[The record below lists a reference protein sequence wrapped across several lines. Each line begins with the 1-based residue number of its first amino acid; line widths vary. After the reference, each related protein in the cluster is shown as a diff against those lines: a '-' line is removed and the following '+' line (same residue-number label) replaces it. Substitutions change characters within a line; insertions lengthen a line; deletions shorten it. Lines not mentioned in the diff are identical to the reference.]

1 MRTWWCRVGLLL
13 VGVSLAAS
21 GETAIDAGFVHV
33 DEVAPEVVQEL
44 RYATTNNFVGERI
57 DGYEA
62 GRALLTRPA
71 AEALQAVAAELQEAG
86 LRLKLFDAYRPQRAV
101 MHFVRWAQ
109 DTADTRTKADYYPRV
124 AKADLFKLGYIALES
139 GHSRGSTV
147 DLTLLEQTDDGPWR
161 EVDMGTPFDFFGE
174 EAASRS
180 KLVSEAQ
187 QVRRRQLREVMERH
201 GWVAYEAEWWHF
213 TLGSE
218 PYPETYFDFPVR

>member
-1 MRTWWCRVGLLL
+1 MRTWWCRIGLLWL
-13 VGVSLAAS
+13 GACLAAG
-21 GETAIDAGFVHV
+21 GETAVEAGFVHV
-33 DEVAPEVVQEL
+33 DEAAPEVVQEL
-44 RYATTNNFVGERI
+44 RYATANNFVGERI

-62 GRALLTRPA
+62 GRALLTQPA
-71 AEALQAVAAELQEAG
+71 AEALQAVAAELREAG

-109 DTADTRTKADYYPRV
+109 DTADTRTKAAYYPRV
-124 AKADLFKLGYIALES
+124 AKGDLFKLGYIALES

-147 DLTLLEQTDDGPWR
+147 DLTLMEQTDDGTWR

-180 KLVSEAQ
+180 DLVTEAQ
-187 QVRRRQLREVMERH
+187 QRHRRQLREVMERH